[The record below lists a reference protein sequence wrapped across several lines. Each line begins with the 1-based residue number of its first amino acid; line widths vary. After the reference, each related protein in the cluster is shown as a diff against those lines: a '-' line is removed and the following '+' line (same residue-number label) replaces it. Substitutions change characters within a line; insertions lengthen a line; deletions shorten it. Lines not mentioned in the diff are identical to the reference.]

1 MTLYLDVIWL
11 LNWSFDCLLLY
22 WTAIILKRRVALWR
36 VCVGGLIG
44 SFIIVLA
51 FTPFYAIADRV
62 YMKIL
67 VSLFMVLATFG
78 FNRFNLFMKSVATLY
93 FVTFLSGG
101 ILLGLH
107 YLFEFQI
114 VSKDPSQYA
123 GINRFGDPVSWIFVM
138 IGFPLAW
145 QFSKRTLEGME
156 MTKLTHEQMVSVS
169 VKISD
174 FEGTFNGLVDSGNQ
188 LYDPITRSPV
198 MIISLSGEE
207 EGIPADM
214 LDLFE
219 NPDNLVQQ
227 EEQPEYSWT
236 GRMRVI
242 PYKVVGHEHQLLTA
256 IKPDFIKIVQAEKEY
271 HVKQGLVSFTFQQL
285 SPDNSYQSIVHPK
298 MLTGI
303 PVQNAS

>member
-1 MTLYLDVIWL
+1 
-11 LNWSFDCLLLY
+11 
-22 WTAIILKRRVALWR
+22 
-36 VCVGGLIG
+36 
-44 SFIIVLA
+44 
-51 FTPFYAIADRV
+51 
-62 YMKIL
+62 
-67 VSLFMVLATFG
+67 MVLATFG
-78 FNRFNLFMKSVATLY
+78 FNRLKLFVKSVATLY

-114 VSKDPSQYA
+114 VSKDPGQYA

-174 FEGTFNGLVDSGNQ
+174 FEGTFHGLVDSGNQ

-198 MIISLSGEE
+198 MIISLSGTET
-207 EGIPADM
+207 GIPNDM
-214 LDLFE
+214 LELFK
-219 NPDNLVQQ
+219 NPDTLISQ
-227 EEQPEYSWT
+227 EVQPEYSWT

-256 IKPDFIKIVQAEKEY
+256 IKPDYIKIVQGEKRISCQAGSHFVY
-271 HVKQGLVSFTFQQL
+271 L
-285 SPDNSYQSIVHPK
+285 STTLSRQ
-298 MLTGI
+298 
-303 PVQNAS
+303 